1 MELVTLIG
9 RDEIWIL
16 LSVADSAQCAL
27 SVCEVAVDIANV
39 NDQRIA
45 GDFFGGSRWD
55 VHLRI
60 SCFSVSEGIFVVEL
74 SHLSNIG
81 ETEDTISGI
90 DINDTE
96 SPIAEIEHVWD
107 SYIARSGVISKR
119 M

>member
-9 RDEIWIL
+9 RDEIWVL
-16 LSVADSAQCAL
+16 LGVANSAQRAL
-27 SVCEVAVDIANV
+27 SVCEVAVYIANV

-45 GDFFGGSRWD
+45 GDVFGGSRWE
-55 VHLRI
+55 VHFCI
-60 SCFSVSEGIFVVEL
+60 SCFSVPEDIFVVKL

-96 SPIAEIEHVWD
+96 SAIAEIEHVWD
-107 SYIARSGVISKR
+107 ICIVHSGIISKR